1 MIYVTWFVNVA
12 VCHNWLVSVCQIT
25 AVGSTEIKTSP
36 KQQLLNGVIVKQYA
50 AGNEQYCSEGE
61 GCRDKHVPKKP
72 PWVIWGSLWPAG
84 YFHCARSEKNEMTLD
99 QKITKQT
106 AWSCKESRCHANHWS
121 SKNLKTK
128 KNKKTAVWYKK
139 HIHSGEGQK
148 MDLSRRRKK
157 SSFILLQP
165 VSSSGKQRKTKLSG
179 ITGV

>member
-139 HIHSGEGQK
+139 THPQWRGAEDGLIEEEKKKAASFSF
-148 MDLSRRRKK
+148 SRFPAVGNKE
-157 SSFILLQP
+157 
-165 VSSSGKQRKTKLSG
+165 KQNLA
-179 ITGV
+179 V